1 MNNDLV
7 FYAKKNMTDAPML
20 EVYIDECNDDDV
32 NSSLDCLLSSYE
44 VEACMF
50 KADEIIAQ
58 MKHVW
63 LENWTKKNDK
73 RIIRELK
80 WNNNPIEKC
89 NRAHRNFNKFVRSL

>member
-7 FYAKKNMTDAPML
+7 IYAKQNMTDAPMM
-20 EVYIDECNDDDV
+20 EVRIDKCIDDDT
-32 NSSLDCLLSSYE
+32 NGPLDCLSSSYE
-44 VEACMF
+44 VETCML

-63 LENWTKKNDK
+63 LENRTKENAK

-80 WNNNPIEKC
+80 WDNSSIEKH
-89 NRAHRNFNKFVRSL
+89 NRAHRNFHKFVRSL

>member
-7 FYAKKNMTDAPML
+7 IYAKQNMTDAPMM
-20 EVYIDECNDDDV
+20 EVRIDECIDDDT
-32 NSSLDCLLSSYE
+32 NGPLDCLSSSYE
-44 VEACMF
+44 VETCML

-63 LENWTKKNDK
+63 LENRTKENAK

-80 WNNNPIEKC
+80 WNNNPIEKR